1 MAGRCISTLK
11 RGGARRVALADDP
24 TRAPA
29 RPQNARAARPLRDAP
44 QGRPAP
50 ACPYHARL
58 AVRCVGIGPLC
69 VDRAR
74 YFQLTTAPVG
84 RRCDCARPAYPW
96 EMTCAAGGNPY
107 ARRRARRGDHRLR
120 TAAAGCRTPLNP
132 RSRRR
137 PSSRQVDELLDE
149 RLSALRPPGIRCV
162 GTFKHKASSALLY
175 VRPGVS

>member
-1 MAGRCISTLK
+1 ML
-11 RGGARRVALADDP
+11 
-24 TRAPA
+24 
-29 RPQNARAARPLRDAP
+29 P

-58 AVRCVGIGPLC
+58 AVLCVGIGPLC

-74 YFQLTTAPVG
+74 YFQLTNAPVG

-149 RLSALRPPGIRCV
+149 RLAHRGRRESGVLELSSTKRVVRYSCPPRCLLKLSVSESQLSRPTTPGQPGGRCHETAL
-162 GTFKHKASSALLY
+162 
-175 VRPGVS
+175 

>member
-1 MAGRCISTLK
+1 
-11 RGGARRVALADDP
+11 
-24 TRAPA
+24 
-29 RPQNARAARPLRDAP
+29 
-44 QGRPAP
+44 
-50 ACPYHARL
+50 
-58 AVRCVGIGPLC
+58 VRCVGIGPLC

-149 RLSALRPPGIRCV
+149 RLSALRPAGIRCV
-162 GTFKHKASSALLY
+162 STTKRVVLALCPPRCLLKLSVSESQLSRADY
-175 VRPGVS
+175 PRPTGRKVP